1 MQGAGETGLTTKI
14 GLGDHKKIIRLPV
27 DFYENNFMQ
36 VVKKN
41 NSKNKIIILR
51 KRSIVSFSKKI
62 DYFLSK
68 NKPQLSVAPQKEN
81 VIFLIMLGKNNFNY
95 RFTQKLLCQGSM
107 KLTYS
112 VRAYW
117 ASNSPRYSIKLRQ
130 D

>member
-1 MQGAGETGLTTKI
+1 MQGTGETGLTTQI

-27 DFYENNFMQ
+27 EFYENKLMQ

-51 KRSIVSFSKKI
+51 KRGIVSVSKKI
-62 DYFLSK
+62 DYFLSE
-68 NKPQLSVAPQKEN
+68 NKPQLSVARQREN
-81 VIFLIMLGKNNFNY
+81 LIFLIMLRKNNFNY
-95 RFTQKLLCQGSM
+95 RFTQKLLCQDSV

-117 ASNSPRYSIKLRQ
+117 ASNSPRYSIKLR
-130 D
+130 